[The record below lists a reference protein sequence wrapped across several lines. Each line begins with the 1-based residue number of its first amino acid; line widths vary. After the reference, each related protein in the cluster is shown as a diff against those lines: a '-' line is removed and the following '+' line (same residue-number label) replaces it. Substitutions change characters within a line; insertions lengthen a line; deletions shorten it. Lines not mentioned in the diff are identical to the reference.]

1 MSEID
6 PHLPP
11 PPFTTHWALFLD
23 VDGTLLEH
31 APQPQEVRVSPRL
44 MVLLRALSHA
54 PGAAIALISG
64 RSVEDLDQLF
74 APLQL
79 PAAGQHG
86 AERRSADG
94 TMHRQPLTLEEKL
107 ATAEP
112 FVARLV
118 ERHAGL
124 VAENK
129 GLSLALHYRRAPE
142 LKPVVERE
150 MHALARGLD
159 DGFEILEGKYVIE
172 IKPSGRD
179 KGTAI
184 AEFMAEE
191 PFVGR
196 TPAFLGDDISDEY
209 GFTLVNANGGHSV
222 KVGTGPSV
230 ARWRL
235 SNASAVHHWLGAAL
249 RFSGRRQSE
258 EAR

>member
-1 MSEID
+1 
-6 PHLPP
+6 
-11 PPFTTHWALFLD
+11 LFLD

-44 MVLLRALSHA
+44 MMLLRTLSDA
-54 PGAAIALISG
+54 SGAAIALISG

-74 APLQL
+74 APLHL

-94 TMHRQPLTLEEKL
+94 TMHHQPLMLRERL

-112 FVARLV
+112 FLARLT
-118 ERHAGL
+118 EKHAGL

-129 GLSLALHYRRAPE
+129 GLSLALHFRRAPE
-142 LKPVVERE
+142 LQQQVERE
-150 MHALARGLD
+150 MLAIARGLG
-159 DGFEILEGKYVIE
+159 DGFEIQEGKFVIE

-191 PFVGR
+191 PFAGR
-196 TPAFLGDDISDEY
+196 TPAFLGDDLSDEY
-209 GFTLVNANGGHSV
+209 GFTLVNANGGHSI

-235 SNASAVHHWLGAAL
+235 SNAVAVHAWLGAAL
-249 RFSGRRQSE
+249 RFNGRRQSG